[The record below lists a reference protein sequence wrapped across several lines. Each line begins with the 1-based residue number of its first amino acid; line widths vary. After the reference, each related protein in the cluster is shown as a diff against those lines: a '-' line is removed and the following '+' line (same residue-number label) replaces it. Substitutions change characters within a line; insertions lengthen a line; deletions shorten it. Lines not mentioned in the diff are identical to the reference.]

1 MIHPMQIDLTE
12 RDRINPNFAKLH
24 MMRHDSIGKN
34 LTHVQ
39 RSQSIVQHY
48 PAHVHHNIIVTKGYG
63 ILFWMTKT
71 CLFPEIRSMAPG
83 QTLHLLSGDRDFRG
97 IDSVIQRIFDL
108 PFNTALEGF

>member
-1 MIHPMQIDLTE
+1 MQIDLTE

-48 PAHVHHNIIVTKGYG
+48 PAHVHHDIIVTKG
-63 ILFWMTKT
+63 
-71 CLFPEIRSMAPG
+71 
-83 QTLHLLSGDRDFRG
+83 
-97 IDSVIQRIFDL
+97 
-108 PFNTALEGF
+108 

>member
-48 PAHVHHNIIVTKGYG
+48 PAHVHHNIIVTKG
-63 ILFWMTKT
+63 
-71 CLFPEIRSMAPG
+71 
-83 QTLHLLSGDRDFRG
+83 
-97 IDSVIQRIFDL
+97 
-108 PFNTALEGF
+108 